1 MIKIYSKIKKNKLL
15 HIICNKNSHYK
26 IKSNRLDLSSNYQFM
41 QTAILSLNNNQTILA
56 HKHIWKRPRFKKM
69 IAQESWLVL
78 SGKVRIYTYDLDG
91 SYLKSFL
98 LGKGNF
104 SITYEGG
111 HSYKALTKN
120 PRVIEYKT
128 GPYEGVKRDKVFI

>member
-1 MIKIYSKIKKNKLL
+1 MIKIYSKIKKKKLL
-15 HIICNKNSHYK
+15 HIIYNKNNYSK
-26 IKSNRLDLSSNYQFM
+26 IKTYRLDLSSNNQFM
-41 QTAILSLNNNQTILA
+41 QAAILSLKKNHTILA

-78 SGKVRIYTYDLDG
+78 SGKVRMYAYDTDG

-98 LGKGNF
+98 LKKGSF

-111 HSYKALTKN
+111 HNYKALSKN
-120 PRVIEYKT
+120 PKVIEYKI